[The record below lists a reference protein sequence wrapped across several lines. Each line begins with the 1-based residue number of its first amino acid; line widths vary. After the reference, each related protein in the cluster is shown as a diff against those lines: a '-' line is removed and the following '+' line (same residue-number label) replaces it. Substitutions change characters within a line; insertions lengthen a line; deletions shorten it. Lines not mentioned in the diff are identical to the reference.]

1 MILFRRA
8 VISAM
13 NAVCFQRNFRAA
25 LSPLVPV
32 PLPSR
37 MEAHLWYVVPDE
49 VKCSSLLSNYLDI
62 LSPCE
67 KENVSRMRGERLQK
81 AALLARVLVRTTI
94 ARYQINGQV
103 NPRSLKFKKNIHGKP
118 ELEWDDD
125 QFQHASRLQFNISHT
140 SSLILCGV
148 TVDSPIGVDLEE
160 KQRKLKNNILAFARR
175 YFTPH
180 EVKFLSSIS
189 DPGVQHQHFVKLWTL
204 KESYVKAL
212 GRGFSGLPFRMF
224 TIQFSTAEK
233 GDSYPSGEKNNV
245 GEIIVKSLED
255 AYSFSSNWQFALME
269 LAGSHYAAI
278 CMEKDEA
285 IEGEVPTPMK
295 LTVRKT
301 VPYVRDE
308 LISGPNAVVISGLT

>member
-1 MILFRRA
+1 MILFRR
-8 VISAM
+8 VVTSAM
-13 NAVCFQRNFRAA
+13 NAVCFQRTFAA
-25 LSPLVPV
+25 AASPLVPV
-32 PLPSR
+32 QLPSR

-49 VKCSSLLSNYLDI
+49 VKSSSLLHDYFDI

-67 KENVSRMRGERLQK
+67 KENVSRKRGEQLQK
-81 AALLARVLVRTTI
+81 AALLARALVRTTI

-103 NPRSLKFKKNIHGKP
+103 DPRSLKFKKNIHGKP
-118 ELEWDDD
+118 ELEWNDNPC
-125 QFQHASRLQFNISHT
+125 QSASRLQFNISHT

-160 KQRKLKNNILAFARR
+160 KQRKLKNDILAFARR

-189 DPGVQHQHFVKLWTL
+189 DPGVQHQYFVKLWTL

-212 GRGFSGLPFRMF
+212 GRGFSGLPFKMF
-224 TIQFSTAEK
+224 TIQFGNAEK
-233 GDSYPSGEKNNV
+233 GDSCISGETNNE
-245 GEIIVKSLED
+245 GEIIVKSLEHVN
-255 AYSFSSNWQFALME
+255 SVSSNWQFALLE

-285 IEGEVPTPMK
+285 VEGRVPTPMK

-301 VPYVRDE
+301 IPYMRDE
-308 LISGPNAVVISGLT
+308 FISGPDAVVISGLT

>member
-1 MILFRRA
+1 MILSRRV

-13 NAVCFQRNFRAA
+13 NAVCFKRSFATA
-25 LSPLVPV
+25 SSPLVPV
-32 PLPSR
+32 QLPSR
-37 MEAHLWYVVPDE
+37 KEAHLWYVVPDE
-49 VKCSSLLSNYLDI
+49 VKSSALLHNYLDI
-62 LSPCE
+62 LSPSE
-67 KENVSRMRGERLQK
+67 KENVFHKRGEQLQK

-103 NPRSLKFKKNIHGKP
+103 DPRSLKFKKNIHGKP
-118 ELEWDDD
+118 ELEWNDD
-125 QFQHASRLQFNISHT
+125 QCQCAPSLQFNISHT

-148 TVDSPIGVDLEE
+148 TVDSLIGVDLEE

-189 DPGVQHQHFVKLWTL
+189 DPVVQQQYFVKLWTL

-212 GRGFSGLPFRMF
+212 GKGFSGLPFRMF
-224 TIQFSTAEK
+224 TIQFRTAEK
-233 GDSYPSGEKNNV
+233 GNSCPSGETNNK

-255 AYSFSSNWQFALME
+255 VNSFSSNWQFALLE

-285 IEGEVPTPMK
+285 VEGEVPTPMK

-301 VPYVRDE
+301 IPYVRDE
-308 LISGPNAVVISGLT
+308 LISGPDAFVISGLT